1 MLQYYRDAMASLL
14 EGKEA
19 LSVLSTGFG
28 KSLIFQL
35 FLVAVKIQR
44 GRHLVTVVVSCPLQ
58 KTITGQF

>member
-1 MLQYYRDAMASLL
+1 MASLM

-19 LSVLSTGFG
+19 LSLLSTGFR

-44 GRHLVTVVVSCPLQ
+44 ERHQVTVVVSCPLQ
-58 KTITGQF
+58 KTMADHILTEAWA